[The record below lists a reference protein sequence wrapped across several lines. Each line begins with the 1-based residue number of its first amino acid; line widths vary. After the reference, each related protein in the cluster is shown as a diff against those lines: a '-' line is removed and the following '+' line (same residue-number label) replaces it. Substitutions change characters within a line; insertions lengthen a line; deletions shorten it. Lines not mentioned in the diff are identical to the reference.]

1 MIELLIFLF
10 PWQPDFMANE
20 KWSGVTVKDSWQKK
34 NLRIGKRVFIKIHVF
49 LYSAFRVEDDQC
61 GNASKH

>member
-1 MIELLIFLF
+1 
-10 PWQPDFMANE
+10 MANE

-34 NLRIGKRVFIKIHVF
+34 NLRIGKRVFIKIHVL